1 MATLLDRAARWLGYM
16 KADQVQADW
25 LRATAREEQFNMP
38 DLTRTTAQ
46 LELYERLSWV
56 QAAVS
61 AKAGIAA
68 TTAFGVSMM
77 EGEDTNAIENH
88 PFELKLSRPNP
99 LMSRHELIELTV
111 IDRDVTGSAFWW
123 MNRANEKTP
132 PDEIWLIEPDRL
144 SAIPDERM
152 FIRGYRYETGMGEE
166 LFIPR
171 HEIVHFKRGHPRS
184 HYTGLSPLGA
194 LAVTA
199 TGDLAMQQWNTNYF
213 GKNNA
218 KAPGALAFSDMIA
231 DDRWAK
237 LKADIA
243 EQHGG
248 TNRQMML
255 LRNTGQGGVSW
266 IQMAMSQ
273 KDMEFLAGRTFNK
286 EEIYNLYAPGLAS
299 MTAVNATEANAK
311 AGERTFLKYAVWP
324 TLVSIAEKITNEILP
339 AYGNNLVGAFEDVR
353 IDDRAMLL
361 AEQQAAERV
370 YTIDEI
376 RQEYYQLEPLPEG
389 RGDRLLSEPT
399 AQPATDA
406 APEDPAAQLTQVF
419 AYQVNSG
426 IVTRAEARTSLGL
439 PPFQQEPPQ
448 ELKAK
453 FEAVAAG
460 KAVGV
465 PPEKLFELVGLSTDL
480 LPAID
485 STATIVQP
493 KQLPPPQQDA
503 QPEDE
508 QSQDDNAEDDTEQ
521 QQQEMKAFR
530 KWLKRRENPDPD
542 DFVAKFMTGEQKAS
556 IVAELMEDAAGS
568 DAFFREW
575 QSYP

>member
-1 MATLLDRAARWLGYM
+1 MATLLDRAARWFGYM

-25 LRATAREEQFNMP
+25 LRATADAAKYDQM
-38 DLTRTTAQ
+38 DLSSVEKQ
-46 LELYERLSWV
+46 LGLYQKLSWV
-56 QAAVS
+56 QSVVGAV
-61 AKAGIAA
+61 ARTAA
-68 TTAFGVSMM
+68 TTAFSVSKMQ
-77 EGEDTNAIENH
+77 GEDTNAIENH
-88 PFELKLSRPNP
+88 PFELKLRRPNP
-99 LMSRHELIELTV
+99 LMSRFELIEATVSYYALT
-111 IDRDVTGSAFWW
+111 GNAYWW
-123 MNRANEKTP
+123 LNRKSETTE
-132 PDEIWLIEPDRL
+132 PDEIWVIPSHQIEPV
-144 SAIPDERM
+144 PDEKM
-152 FIRGYRYETGMGEE
+152 FISGYNYKTANGQDIP
-166 LFIPR
+166 IPR
-171 HEIVHFKRGHPRS
+171 HEVVHFKMFHP
-184 HYTGLSPLGA
+184 LSPFVGMSPLEA

-199 TGDLAMQQWNTNYF
+199 TGDIAMQQWNTNYF

-266 IQMAMSQ
+266 IQMALSQ

-286 EEIYNLYAPGLAS
+286 EEIYNTYGPGYAS
-299 MTAVNATEANAK
+299 ITAVNATEANATAGK
-311 AGERTFLKYAVWP
+311 ATFIEMAVWP
-324 TLVSIAEKITNEILP
+324 RLVAISEKITNDLLP
-339 AYGNNLVGAFEDVR
+339 AYGNDLVGEFEDIR
-353 IDDRAMLL
+353 ISDRAMLL
-361 AEQQAAERV
+361 NEQQAAERV

-389 RGDRLLSEPT
+389 RGARLLSESQT
-399 AQPATDA
+399 SGSGDKLQIHD
-406 APEDPAAQLTQVF
+406 
-419 AYQVNSG
+419 YHISSG
-426 IVTRAEARTSLGL
+426 IITKDEARQYYGL
-439 PPFQQEPPQ
+439 PAISDTSPT
-448 ELKAK
+448 ELEAK
-453 FEAVAAG
+453 FKAVAAG
-460 KAVGV
+460 EAIGI
-465 PPEKLFELVGLSTDL
+465 PPEKVFALVGLDANL
-480 LPAID
+480 LPSID
-485 STATIVQP
+485 SVTVRQP
-493 KQLPPPQQDA
+493 KQLPPPQQDV

-508 QSQDDNAEDDTEQ
+508 QAQDDNAEDNTEQ

-542 DFVAKFMTGEQKAS
+542 DFVTKFMTGEQKAS